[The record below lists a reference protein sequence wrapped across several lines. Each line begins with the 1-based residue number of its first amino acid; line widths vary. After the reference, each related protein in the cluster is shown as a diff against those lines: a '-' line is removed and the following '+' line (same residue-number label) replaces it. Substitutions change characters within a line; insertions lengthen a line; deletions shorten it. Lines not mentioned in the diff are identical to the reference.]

1 MSSWLRSAVS
11 RAGRSGVARAVR
23 GYADAVAHHAGQAV
37 ADILQDR
44 TGSEDRKK
52 VCNVLHVGD
61 NGFLALEE
69 SDIMLGLAIWKRKID
84 GEPRQRQTSLSRA
97 PQCAVLRNA
106 CGVSLFGT
114 AIATVG
120 HAASHSNGLL
130 DTKRDTACALAV
142 SKSETTLLRGPPP
155 RSVFVSD
162 DWWYRIAGDYKSFKK
177 TVARLEE
184 AAVSCRGGE
193 RVELLRRWLGA
204 LQDIEAELSGSDL
217 KDPEDR
223 DPSSE
228 TDISKAPLALF
239 YDADIEGGPMN
250 FRDVFLYSQAL
261 EGITLSMVLEAPSEE
276 EVSLLLEIFG
286 LCLTGGKEVNKKI
299 MDTVQDLAK
308 ALSSYKDEVLVKR
321 EELLEYTQSVI
332 SGLKRNADIMRID
345 AETLELWK
353 KLDEKEKSRA
363 QITED
368 QDKSS
373 GNISVENIEIDKLK
387 ILADSLANSSS
398 KAEQRI
404 LENRRQKED
413 ALNFRVKKENEVS
426 TVEKEVLDEI
436 AELEKQRNE
445 LEAQLKKV
453 SLNMEIAI
461 QDLAYPIGDRDT
473 KSLSMIKT
481 VNISLNAAA
490 GRLKKTREERDQ
502 FDEANNQI
510 IFKLKTKEDD
520 LTKSIASCNVEA
532 NVVKT
537 WINFLEDTWQLQST
551 YNEQKEKKT
560 CDELERCVSSF
571 LKLTKHHLSVF
582 KEVLSPSI
590 DSIRTYVDNLVV
602 LNSREETKQDEDD
615 EASEKTNPRISLEE
629 EYLETEKKIIIALSI
644 ADHIKKLF
652 YSEQGANSRRD
663 DPEVKNLIA
672 EIEKLRGEF
681 ESIERPMLS
690 IEANKSKPLPE
701 ERSELSPS
709 PIQAPATPKAAHVDS
724 PKSPMRPEQHLNPDN
739 ELANLGAELGSEDKD
754 FSGEEING
762 WEFDELEEDLKN

>member
-11 RAGRSGVARAVR
+11 RAVEAGGRSGVARAVR

-37 ADILQDR
+37 ADILHDR
-44 TGSEDRKK
+44 TE
-52 VCNVLHVGD
+52 
-61 NGFLALEE
+61 
-69 SDIMLGLAIWKRKID
+69 
-84 GEPRQRQTSLSRA
+84 
-97 PQCAVLRNA
+97 
-106 CGVSLFGT
+106 
-114 AIATVG
+114 
-120 HAASHSNGLL
+120 
-130 DTKRDTACALAV
+130 
-142 SKSETTLLRGPPP
+142 
-155 RSVFVSD
+155 
-162 DWWYRIAGDYKSFKK
+162 YKSFKK
-177 TVARLEE
+177 TVVRLEE

-204 LQDIEAELSGSDL
+204 LQDIEAELGGSYL
-217 KDPEDR
+217 KDPKDHNTSGEA
-223 DPSSE
+223 
-228 TDISKAPLALF
+228 DISKAPLALF
-239 YDADIEGGPMN
+239 YDADIEGTPMN

-286 LCLTGGKEVNKKI
+286 LCLTGGKEVNKTI
-299 MDTVQDLAK
+299 MNTVQNLAK
-308 ALSSYKDEVLVKR
+308 ALSDYKDEVLLKR

-363 QITED
+363 EITED

-373 GNISVENIEIDKLK
+373 ENISSANIEDLKEALIEVRLCSRVEELILKKKSISPGDSLEIHSQKIDKLN

-404 LENRRQKED
+404 LDNRRQKED
-413 ALNFRVKKENEVS
+413 ALNFRVKKENEV
-426 TVEKEVLDEI
+426 TAVEKELLAEI
-436 AELEKQRNE
+436 AELEKQRDE

-453 SLNMEIAI
+453 
-461 QDLAYPIGDRDT
+461 
-473 KSLSMIKT
+473 
-481 VNISLNAAA
+481 NISLNAAT

-510 IFKLKTKEDD
+510 IFKIKTKEDD

-532 NVVKT
+532 TVVNT

-560 CDELERCVSSF
+560 CDELERCVNSF

-582 KEVLSPSI
+582 KEILSPSI
-590 DSIRTYVDNLVV
+590 ESIQTYVDNLVV
-602 LNSREETKQDEDD
+602 LNSREEARQHEDD
-615 EASEKTNPRISLEE
+615 EASQKTNPRTCLEE
-629 EYLETEKKIIIALSI
+629 EYLETEKKIIIAFSM

-652 YSEQGANSRRD
+652 YSEQGADSRRD
-663 DPEVKNLIA
+663 DPEVKNLIT
-672 EIEKLRGEF
+672 EIEKLREEF
-681 ESIERPMLS
+681 ESIERPILS
-690 IEANKSKPLPE
+690 IEAHKSKTPPE

-709 PIQAPATPKAAHVDS
+709 PIPAPATPKAAHVDS
-724 PKSPMRPEQHLNPDN
+724 PKSPMKLEQHLNPDT

-754 FSGEEING
+754 YSGEEING
-762 WEFDELEEDLKN
+762 WEFDELEEELKN

>member
-11 RAGRSGVARAVR
+11 RAGRSGVARAVK

-37 ADILQDR
+37 ADILHDR
-44 TGSEDRKK
+44 
-52 VCNVLHVGD
+52 
-61 NGFLALEE
+61 A
-69 SDIMLGLAIWKRKID
+69 
-84 GEPRQRQTSLSRA
+84 
-97 PQCAVLRNA
+97 
-106 CGVSLFGT
+106 
-114 AIATVG
+114 
-120 HAASHSNGLL
+120 
-130 DTKRDTACALAV
+130 
-142 SKSETTLLRGPPP
+142 
-155 RSVFVSD
+155 
-162 DWWYRIAGDYKSFKK
+162 DYKSFKK
-177 TVARLEE
+177 TVTRLQE

-204 LQDIEAELSGSDL
+204 LQDIEAELGGSDL
-217 KDPEDR
+217 KDPEDHE
-223 DPSSE
+223 PSTES
-228 TDISKAPLALF
+228 DSPKAPLALF

-286 LCLTGGKEVNKKI
+286 LCLTGGKDVNKTI
-299 MDTVQDLAK
+299 MNTIQDLAK
-308 ALSSYKDEVLVKR
+308 TLSDYKDEVLVKR

-332 SGLKRNADIMRID
+332 SGLKKNADIMRID

-363 QITED
+363 QLTDD
-368 QDKSS
+368 QDNSS
-373 GNISVENIEIDKLK
+373 GNISVENIEGLKEALIEVRLCSKVEELILKKAAISPGDCLEIHSQKIDKLK
-387 ILADSLANSSS
+387 ILSDSLANSSS

-404 LENRRQKED
+404 LDNRRQKED

-426 TVEKEVLDEI
+426 AVEKELLGEI
-436 AELEKQRNE
+436 TELEKQRDE
-445 LEAQLKKV
+445 LEAQLKK
-453 SLNMEIAI
+453 I
-461 QDLAYPIGDRDT
+461 
-473 KSLSMIKT
+473 
-481 VNISLNAAA
+481 NISLNAAA
-490 GRLKKTREERDQ
+490 GRLKKTREEREQ

-532 NVVKT
+532 NIVKT
-537 WINFLEDTWQLQST
+537 WINFLEDTWKLQST

-590 DSIRTYVDNLVV
+590 ESIRTYVDNLVV
-602 LNSREETKQDEDD
+602 LNSREETTQHEDD
-615 EASEKTNPRISLEE
+615 EASEKANPRISLEE
-629 EYLETEKKIIIALSI
+629 EYLETEKKIIIAFSI

-663 DPEVKNLIA
+663 DPEVKNLIT
-672 EIEKLRGEF
+672 EIEKLREEF

-709 PIQAPATPKAAHVDS
+709 PIPAPATPKAAHIDS
-724 PKSPMRPEQHLNPDN
+724 PKSPMKPEQHLNPDN
-739 ELANLGAELGSEDKD
+739 ELANLGAELGSEEKD

>member
-44 TGSEDRKK
+44 T
-52 VCNVLHVGD
+52 
-61 NGFLALEE
+61 
-69 SDIMLGLAIWKRKID
+69 
-84 GEPRQRQTSLSRA
+84 
-97 PQCAVLRNA
+97 
-106 CGVSLFGT
+106 
-114 AIATVG
+114 
-120 HAASHSNGLL
+120 
-130 DTKRDTACALAV
+130 
-142 SKSETTLLRGPPP
+142 
-155 RSVFVSD
+155 
-162 DWWYRIAGDYKSFKK
+162 DYKSFKK

-217 KDPEDR
+217 KDPEDC

-308 ALSSYKDEVLVKR
+308 ALSNYKDEVLVKR

-373 GNISVENIEIDKLK
+373 GNISVENIEGLKEALIEVRLCSRVEELVLKKKSISPGDSLEIHSQKIDKLK

-436 AELEKQRNE
+436 AELEKQRDE
-445 LEAQLKKV
+445 LEAQLKK
-453 SLNMEIAI
+453 
-461 QDLAYPIGDRDT
+461 
-473 KSLSMIKT
+473 

-520 LTKSIASCNVEA
+520 LSKSIASCNVEA

-590 DSIRTYVDNLVV
+590 ESIRTYVDNLVV

-652 YSEQGANSRRD
+652 YSEQRANSRRD

-724 PKSPMRPEQHLNPDN
+724 PKSPMKPEQHLNPDN
-739 ELANLGAELGSEDKD
+739 ELANLGAELGSEDRD

>member
-44 TGSEDRKK
+44 T
-52 VCNVLHVGD
+52 
-61 NGFLALEE
+61 
-69 SDIMLGLAIWKRKID
+69 
-84 GEPRQRQTSLSRA
+84 
-97 PQCAVLRNA
+97 
-106 CGVSLFGT
+106 
-114 AIATVG
+114 
-120 HAASHSNGLL
+120 
-130 DTKRDTACALAV
+130 
-142 SKSETTLLRGPPP
+142 
-155 RSVFVSD
+155 
-162 DWWYRIAGDYKSFKK
+162 DYKSFKK

-308 ALSSYKDEVLVKR
+308 ALSNYKDEVLVKR

-373 GNISVENIEIDKLK
+373 GNISVENIEGLKEALIEVRLCSRVEELVLKKKSISPGDSLEIHSQKIDKLK

-436 AELEKQRNE
+436 AELEKQRDE
-445 LEAQLKKV
+445 LEAQLKK
-453 SLNMEIAI
+453 
-461 QDLAYPIGDRDT
+461 
-473 KSLSMIKT
+473 

-520 LTKSIASCNVEA
+520 LSKSIASCNVEA

-590 DSIRTYVDNLVV
+590 ESIRTYVDNLVV

-652 YSEQGANSRRD
+652 YSEQWANSRRD

-724 PKSPMRPEQHLNPDN
+724 PKSPMKPEQHLNPDN
-739 ELANLGAELGSEDKD
+739 ELANLGAELGSEDRD